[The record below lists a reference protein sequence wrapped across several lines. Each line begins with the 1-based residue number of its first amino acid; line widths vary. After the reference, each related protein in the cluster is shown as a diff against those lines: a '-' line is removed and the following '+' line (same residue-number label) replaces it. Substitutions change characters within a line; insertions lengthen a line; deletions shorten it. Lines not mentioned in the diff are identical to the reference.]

1 MFSDSFALVCP
12 PILGGFH
19 CKSEEVIVE
28 SLMQVLTLFHLRALF
43 FSPPPLEKAF
53 FGNNICFPFCTF
65 LDSVKDLF

>member
-43 FSPPPLEKAF
+43 FSPPPLRKSIFWEQY
-53 FGNNICFPFCTF
+53 
-65 LDSVKDLF
+65 LFSLLHIP